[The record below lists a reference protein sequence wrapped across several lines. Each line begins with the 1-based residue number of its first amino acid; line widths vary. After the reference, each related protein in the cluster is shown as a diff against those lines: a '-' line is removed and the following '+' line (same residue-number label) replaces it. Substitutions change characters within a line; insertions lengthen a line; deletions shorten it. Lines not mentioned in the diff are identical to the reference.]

1 MRHVEAA
8 FGSFG
13 IILIMALAGTG
24 DQYFWT
30 LHCSWTDRRTYC
42 LFGCLVI
49 SDTGAYQLYY
59 GMKMSAN

>member
-13 IILIMALAGTG
+13 IILIMALAGTR

-30 LHCSWTDRRTYC
+30 LRYSWTDRRTYF

-49 SDTGAYQLYY
+49 SDTGAYPLYY
-59 GMKMSAN
+59 GMKTSTN